1 MLPITVLNSPRTN
14 FYTVR
19 CHVWGKQT
27 IGLPGAKSLL
37 SAKQCKGIS
46 KQLSQHKE
54 FEFK

>member
-19 CHVWGKQT
+19 CHVWGKQI